1 MFRRVLLR
9 SKRAP
14 SCGKEYAKNLSGVL
28 LPTGWGTW
36 VSAIQTP
43 AAPPPTGDFS
53 IVAVPTSF
61 GCMEPGATQIY
72 TVTVDAGQS
81 GFTGT
86 VALAVSGVLSS
97 ASGSFLP
104 ASVALTGTATSATST
119 LTVATTGATLGG
131 TYTLT
136 IMVSGS
142 GITHTTNVTL
152 AVQDFTISVIPAS
165 RTVSRG
171 GSTSYTVTVNPINDF
186 SASVGSWSLTGLPGG
201 VTYNPLPTS
210 PTPGGSFRL
219 TLMTSRTTR
228 RGTYTLTLTGTVTWV
243 TRQRSFQLR
252 VTN

>member
-1 MFRRVLLR
+1 TIWHVE
-9 SKRAP
+9 
-14 SCGKEYAKNLSGVL
+14 EYAKNLSGVL

-36 VSAIQTP
+36 VSAIQIA

-53 IVAVPTSF
+53 IVAVPTSL
-61 GCMEPGATQIY
+61 GAILPGANQIY

-86 VALAVSGVLSS
+86 VSLAVSGLPSG

-201 VTYNPLPTS
+201 VTDNPLPTS
-210 PTPGGSFRL
+210 TTPGGSFRL

-228 RGTYTLTLTGTVTWV
+228 RGTYTLTLTGTGAGV